1 MPDQGADAL
10 LTDEVPGEVELKCTR
25 PPVTDTPHPTRQDC
39 RHVGALALA
48 SMLVLAAVG
57 YLNVFVAPAFAPR
70 IYVRWV
76 EGISDTARAGNE
88 RQLKLLEGERLEG
101 TTWAYDL
108 ADPSPQAIGA
118 IVAHP
123 SVADTGNINR
133 SRLTVSDDTRFGKTR
148 IRGGLSQWR
157 DAPLIPWLTRLASAF
172 LVVSGLWLATT
183 GRPAL
188 GVFVT
193 ASPTDDR

>member
-1 MPDQGADAL
+1 VRS
-10 LTDEVPGEVELKCTR
+10 T
-25 PPVTDTPHPTRQDC
+25 VTHTPSPTRRDC
-39 RHVGALALA
+39 RQVGALALA
-48 SMLVLAAVG
+48 SILVLAAVG

-70 IYVRWV
+70 VYVRWV
-76 EGISDTARAGNE
+76 EGVSDAARAGYE
-88 RQLKLLEGERLEG
+88 RQLKLLEGERQEG

-108 ADPSPQAIGA
+108 ADSSPQAIGA

-133 SRLTVSDDTRFGKTR
+133 SRLTVADDTRFGKTR
-148 IRGGLSQWR
+148 IRGGLSRWR
-157 DAPLIPWLTRLASAF
+157 DAPLVPWLTRLAWSF
-172 LVVSGLWLATT
+172 LVLAGLWLATT

-188 GVFVT
+188 GLFVT

>member
-1 MPDQGADAL
+1 M
-10 LTDEVPGEVELKCTR
+10 
-25 PPVTDTPHPTRQDC
+25 
-39 RHVGALALA
+39 
-48 SMLVLAAVG
+48 
-57 YLNVFVAPAFAPR
+57 
-70 IYVRWV
+70 
-76 EGISDTARAGNE
+76 
-88 RQLKLLEGERLEG
+88 KLLEGERLEG

-133 SRLTVSDDTRFGKTR
+133 SRLTVSDDTRVGKTR

-188 GVFVT
+188 GVFVP
-193 ASPTDDR
+193 ASTMDDR